1 MGLRPKDLE
10 AHEPRQLSLRRDENL
25 VSTASKTGDGG
36 KENATSG
43 QRWI

>member
-1 MGLRPKDLE
+1 MELRPKDLE
-10 AHEPRQLSLRRDENL
+10 AHGPRQLSLRRDENL
-25 VSTASKTGDGG
+25 VSTAFETGDDG